1 MFKKVGDLV
10 MAQLISSRIEQVQRY
25 IREHPADAFSLGVI
39 YGMLNEIR
47 KDAEEQEESY
57 STLCQLYFPSVLND
71 TVELIVDILKKE
83 ETIDKKVLCR

>member
-10 MAQLISSRIEQVQRY
+10 MAQSISSRIAQVQRY
-25 IREHPADAFSLGVI
+25 INEHPADAFRLGII

-57 STLCQLYFPSVLND
+57 STSSKN
-71 TVELIVDILKKE
+71 LKE
-83 ETIDKKVLCR
+83 D